1 MIIQY
6 ALIGLM
12 FGVLLYFLSN
22 RNSMRVRAWK
32 RIALIALIAVGMIAV
47 LSPESTNQVAH
58 FLGIGRGADLLL
70 YLTVVAFVFVSLNVY
85 LKFRDLEHD
94 LAQIARSVAILDA
107 EMRLQAVQSPD
118 DEAREDR

>member
-12 FGVLLYFLSN
+12 SGVLLYFLSN

-32 RIALIALIAVGMIAV
+32 RIALVALIAVGIIAV

-58 FLGIGRGADLLL
+58 VLGIGRGADLLL

-107 EMRLQAVQSPD
+107 EMRLHAVQSPD
-118 DEAREDR
+118 DEAREAR